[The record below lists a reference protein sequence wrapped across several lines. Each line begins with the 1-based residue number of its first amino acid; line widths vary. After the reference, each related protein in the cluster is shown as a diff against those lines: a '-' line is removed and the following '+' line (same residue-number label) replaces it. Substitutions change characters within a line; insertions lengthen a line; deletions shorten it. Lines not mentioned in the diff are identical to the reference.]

1 MEDARALA
9 RWLFLD
15 PGHTYGCAETALLV
29 LKAAYGLED
38 PTDASPAM
46 ALNGGVA
53 YAGEVCGAVTGAAI
67 AVGMLAERRTGDHA
81 TAKPVARRL
90 MADAIQAFREANGTL
105 VCRELTGFDL
115 TTPEGHQAFLD
126 SGVWRDRCMAHIEGM
141 VSRLAPLADPGAWE
155 QATADLASP
164 PAAGPFR

>member
-1 MEDARALA
+1 MEDSRALA
-9 RWLFLD
+9 RWIFLD
-15 PGHTYGCAETALLV
+15 PGHTYGCAETTLLV

-67 AVGMLAERRTGDHA
+67 AVGMLAERRTRDHA
-81 TAKPVARRL
+81 TAKPMARRL
-90 MADAIQAFREANGTL
+90 LAGAMQAFREAHGTV

-126 SGVWRDRCMAHIEGM
+126 SGIWRNRCMAHIEHM
-141 VSRLAPLADPGAWE
+141 VSRLAPLGDPGAWE
-155 QATADLASP
+155 RTMAELASP
-164 PAAGPFR
+164 GTAGPSR